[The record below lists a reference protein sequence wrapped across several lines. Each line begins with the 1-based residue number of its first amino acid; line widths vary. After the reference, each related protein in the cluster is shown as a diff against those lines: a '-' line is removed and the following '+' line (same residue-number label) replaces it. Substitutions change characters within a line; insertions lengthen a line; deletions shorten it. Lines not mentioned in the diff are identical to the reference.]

1 MVNRRICLLILG
13 ALLAPG
19 SLIAQDTLRTIPR
32 PSQVT
37 DSAVARGRELFH
49 GSANCSACHGLAGVG
64 TDSGAALAQG
74 IWMHGEDSYDGILS
88 RVVHGIPKDLS
99 TRNTAMLRV
108 ISNMAEAMRG
118 WSSLSDTQARDV
130 AAYVWTISHA
140 WRRPAKPRS
149 HS

>member
-1 MVNRRICLLILG
+1 MRNRPVTVLLLGVLLI
-13 ALLAPG
+13 PG
-19 SLIAQDTLRTIPR
+19 GLVAQDSLRTIPR
-32 PSQVT
+32 PSQVN

-74 IWMHGEDSYDGILS
+74 IWMHGEDSYEGILS
-88 RVVHGIPKDLS
+88 RVIHGIPKDLS
-99 TRNTAMLRV
+99 TRNTAMP
-108 ISNMAEAMRG
+108 MRG
-118 WSSLSDTQARDV
+118 WTTLTDAQARDV

-140 WRRPAKPRS
+140 WRRAEKPRT

>member
-1 MVNRRICLLILG
+1 MLNRLALPLLIAGL
-13 ALLAPG
+13 ALPAG
-19 SLIAQDTLRTIPR
+19 VAAQDTLLTVPR
-32 PSQVT
+32 PAQVN

-49 GSANCSACHGLAGVG
+49 GSANCSACHGPAGVG

-74 IWMHGEDSYDGILS
+74 IWMHGEDSYEGILS

-99 TRNTAMLRV
+99 TRNTAMP
-108 ISNMAEAMRG
+108 MRG
-118 WSSLSDTQARDV
+118 WSTLTDSEARDV

-140 WRRPAKPRS
+140 WHRPAKPRT

>member
-1 MVNRRICLLILG
+1 MMTRDICLLMLG

-19 SLIAQDTLRTIPR
+19 SLIAQDTLRAIPR

-99 TRNTAMLRV
+99 TRNTAMP
-108 ISNMAEAMRG
+108 MRG

>member
-1 MVNRRICLLILG
+1 MLIRP
-13 ALLAPG
+13 ALLYLAA
-19 SLIAQDTLRTIPR
+19 SLVVPSRVAAQDTLVSIPR
-32 PSQVT
+32 PAQVN

-49 GSANCSACHGLAGVG
+49 GSANCSACHGPAGVG

-74 IWMHGEDSYDGILS
+74 IWMHGEDSFEGILS

-99 TRNTAMLRV
+99 TRNTAMP
-108 ISNMAEAMRG
+108 MRG
-118 WSSLSDTQARDV
+118 WITLTDAEARDV

-140 WRRPAKPRS
+140 WRRPAKPRT